1 MHRLLGAIPALTR
14 PRRFCPCGVGDQIW
28 PGGRLDDQGVAKKC
42 ELGHVRPLSAPYV
55 RATLGNTA
63 MPFDAAVR
71 PSIPARLW
79 AARRPAPRAVA
90 TWLFTI
96 CAMLLAM
103 VSLGGATR
111 LTGSGLSIMEWAPL
125 MGTLPPMSDAEW
137 QRLYALYQQIPQYGL
152 VNHGFGVEGFKGIF
166 WLEWTH
172 RLWGRLI
179 GLAFLL
185 PLVWFAVSGAIN
197 GRLARRLGLLFLL
210 GGLQGA
216 IGWFMV
222 ASGFAQDSTAVSPYR
237 LVVHLAMALALYS
250 AILWT
255 ALGLWRD
262 GAPAGAAAAPP
273 ALPRPTLRRLSV
285 AVAHL
290 VALTVVAGGFVA
302 GLKAGLTYNTFP
314 LMDGRLVPDGYWAL
328 PGLRNLTENVAAVQ
342 FDHRLLATG
351 TALLALGTVA
361 YGLRAGVRGVVRTRL
376 LLLGGAVLAQYA
388 LGVTTLLWVVPVA
401 LGTAHQAMAV
411 LLLTAALALLHAQP
425 RRDAPAAAS
434 LPVGG

>member
-1 MHRLLGAIPALTR
+1 
-14 PRRFCPCGVGDQIW
+14 
-28 PGGRLDDQGVAKKC
+28 
-42 ELGHVRPLSAPYV
+42 
-55 RATLGNTA
+55 

-71 PSIPARLW
+71 SLAPRPH

-90 TWLFTI
+90 AWLFAV
-96 CAMLLAM
+96 CAMLLVM

-137 QRLYALYQQIPQYGL
+137 QRLYALYQQIPQYSL
-152 VNHGFGVEGFKGIF
+152 VNHGFGIEGFKGIF

-185 PLVWFAVSGAIN
+185 PLAWFAVRGAID

-222 ASGFAQDSTAVSPYR
+222 ASGFAADSTAVSPYR
-237 LVVHLAMALALYS
+237 LVIHLVMALALYS
-250 AILWT
+250 AIFWT

-262 GAPAGAAAAPP
+262 GAPAQEQPAAAPP
-273 ALPRPTLRRLSV
+273 ALRRLSV
-285 AVAHL
+285 AVLHL

-302 GLKAGLTYNTFP
+302 GLRAGFTYNTFP
-314 LMDGRLVPDGYWAL
+314 LMDGHLVPAGYWAV
-328 PGLRNLTENVAAVQ
+328 PGLRNLAENIPAVQ

-351 TALLALGTVA
+351 TGLLALGTVV
-361 YGLRAGVRGVVRTRL
+361 YGLRAGARGAVRTRL

-388 LGVTTLLWVVPVA
+388 LGVATLLWVVPVPLA
-401 LGTAHQAMAV
+401 TAHQAMAV

-425 RRDAPAAAS
+425 RRVAPAALAQAAA
-434 LPVGG
+434 G